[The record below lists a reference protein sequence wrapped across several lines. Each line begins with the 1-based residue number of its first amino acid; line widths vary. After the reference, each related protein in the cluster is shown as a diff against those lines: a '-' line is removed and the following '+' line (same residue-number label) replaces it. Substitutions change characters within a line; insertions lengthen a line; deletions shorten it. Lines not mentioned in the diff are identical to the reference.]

1 MLSDK
6 QGTVSPNQLRKQQQI
21 LVPIPHLRPSLMS
34 TLSSQRKKK
43 KKKTEKKQKKG
54 GGGKNNFLLNK
65 IMLTAS

>member
-21 LVPIPHLRPSLMS
+21 LVPTPHLRPSPMS
-34 TLSSQRKKK
+34 TLSSQKN

-54 GGGKNNFLLNK
+54 GGGE
-65 IMLTAS
+65 

>member
-21 LVPIPHLRPSLMS
+21 LVPIPHLRPSPMS
-34 TLSSQRKKK
+34 TLSSQSKK

-54 GGGKNNFLLNK
+54 GGGE
-65 IMLTAS
+65 